1 MRRPPALVLMR
12 VLAWLAAALVP
23 GAVLTLLGYLL
34 WRGVPGL
41 GLSLF
46 FGRTPPLDALLGLR
60 PVWDGI
66 WPACAGTLYLVGLTL
81 CLAVF
86 PGVGCGLYLSEYA
99 TPARRRRIGHAVDLL
114 AGMPSI
120 VMGLFGFSLILL
132 LRRTLF
138 PDANT
143 CLLLAAGCLALL
155 VLPVLVSATREAM
168 DAVPVS
174 LRLGAAAL
182 GLNPAQRLRHVL
194 LPAAARGIGGGV
206 ILALGRAAED
216 TAVIMFTG
224 VVANAGLPAGLGGK
238 FEALSFHI
246 YYTAAQ
252 YQDQA
257 ELLRG
262 FGAAVV
268 LLFLSGGLLAAARAL
283 ESGYRRR
290 WGKG

>member
-1 MRRPPALVLMR
+1 MSRSAGVTFMRGA
-12 VLAWLAAALVP
+12 AWLAAVLVP
-23 GAVLTLLGYLL
+23 GAVFALIGYLL
-34 WRGVPGL
+34 WRGLPAL
-41 GLSLF
+41 GPDLF
-46 FGRTPPLDALLGLR
+46 FGRTPPREALLGLR

-66 WPACAGTLYLVGLTL
+66 WPACAGTLCLVGLTL

-99 TPARRRRIGHAVDLL
+99 TAAQKRRIGLAVDLL

-132 LRRTLF
+132 LRRTLA

-143 CLLLAAGCLALL
+143 CLALAAGCLALL
-155 VLPVLVSATREAM
+155 VLPVLVAATREAA
-168 DAVPVS
+168 DAVPRS

-182 GLNPAQRLRHVL
+182 GLTPAQRLRHVV
-194 LPAAARGIGGGV
+194 LPAAARGIFSGV
-206 ILALGRAAED
+206 VLALGL
-216 TAVIMFTG
+216 
-224 VVANAGLPAGLGGK
+224 AGLAGK
-238 FEALSFHI
+238 FETLSFHV

-257 ELLRG
+257 ELARG

-268 LLFLSGGLLAAARAL
+268 LLALSGGLLALARLL

-290 WGKG
+290 WRKG